1 MTERDPRDDDRDA
14 SGPDGTGYGGGDD
27 RGGDGRGARALYQL
41 IADAL
46 REATELASKEF
57 ALFRAEL
64 AENISRLI
72 AGIVMLIVAAIFG
85 VATIVL
91 LTSAL
96 VEWIAVL
103 VGSDALAALIV
114 AGVTLLLA
122 IIFALIAR
130 NRLSLTTLEPKRTR
144 ENVNRDGDVFTNRGA
159 DEPAAD
165 RGDRGGCGALARA
178 PRRDAPAHRAQ
189 ALGLRH
195 GR

>member
-1 MTERDPRDDDRDA
+1 MMSERDRRDER
-14 SGPDGTGYGGGDD
+14 SGGGMGAGPQGPGD
-27 RGGDGRGARALYQL
+27 GGDPRGPRALYQL

-64 AENISRLI
+64 AENIRRLI
-72 AGIVMLIVAAIFG
+72 AGIAMLIVAAIFG

-103 VGSDALAALIV
+103 VDSSALAALIV

-122 IIFALIAR
+122 VIFALIAR
-130 NRLSLTTLEPKRTR
+130 RRLSMTTLEPKRTR
-144 ENVNRDGDVFTNRGA
+144 ESVNRDGDVLSG
-159 DEPAAD
+159 
-165 RGDRGGCGALARA
+165 
-178 PRRDAPAHRAQ
+178 RRRK
-189 ALGLRH
+189 
-195 GR
+195 

>member
-1 MTERDPRDDDRDA
+1 MIERDPRDDDRDA
-14 SGPDGTGYGGGDD
+14 SGPGGDAPGGTGYGG
-27 RGGDGRGARALYQL
+27 DGRGPRALYQL

-72 AGIVMLIVAAIFG
+72 AGIAMLIVAAIFG

-114 AGVTLLLA
+114 AGVTLALA

-130 NRLSLTTLEPKRTR
+130 NRLSLTTLDPKRTR
-144 ENVNRDGDVFTNRGA
+144 ESVNRDGDVFSNR
-159 DEPAAD
+159 
-165 RGDRGGCGALARA
+165 
-178 PRRDAPAHRAQ
+178 RRR
-189 ALGLRH
+189 
-195 GR
+195 